1 MASRLL
7 KGGGFLRWVNE
18 RLPLEKAYKT
28 HMSEYYAPRNF
39 NFWYYFGILSMV
51 VLFIQFVSGIWLT
64 MQYTPDAEHAFD
76 SIEYI
81 MRDVSAGW
89 FIRYMHEVGA
99 SFFFIVVYLHIF
111 RGLLYGSYKE
121 PRELLWLIGVAI
133 YIVLMMEGFLGY
145 MLPWGNMSY
154 WGAKVVLSLIG
165 AIPYIGESLQVWIQG
180 DYQVSGVTLSR
191 FFALHVTLIPI
202 LLIGLVFLHIIALH
216 QVGSNNPEGIEIKLV
231 KNRDGVPLDGIPFH
245 PYYTVHDLIPIV
257 VFLILFFGVIFY
269 YPDGGGYFLEPPNF
283 LPADNLSTPE
293 HIAPVWYYTPF
304 YAMLRAISFD
314 FLGISAKFWGLVVMS
329 GAIGL
334 VAFLPWLDRSPAKSM
349 RYKGWAS
356 RIMLALFTISFVT
369 LGVLGAHP
377 SDWMPFWMAPFFT
390 LIYFAY
396 FLGMPF
402 YTSLENSKPVP
413 QRISSGR

>member
-7 KGGGFLRWVNE
+7 KGHRFLRWVNE

-133 YIVLMMEGFLGY
+133 YIVLM
-145 MLPWGNMSY
+145 
-154 WGAKVVLSLIG
+154 
-165 AIPYIGESLQVWIQG
+165 
-180 DYQVSGVTLSR
+180 
-191 FFALHVTLIPI
+191 
-202 LLIGLVFLHIIALH
+202 
-216 QVGSNNPEGIEIKLV
+216 
-231 KNRDGVPLDGIPFH
+231 
-245 PYYTVHDLIPIV
+245 
-257 VFLILFFGVIFY
+257 
-269 YPDGGGYFLEPPNF
+269 
-283 LPADNLSTPE
+283 
-293 HIAPVWYYTPF
+293 
-304 YAMLRAISFD
+304 
-314 FLGISAKFWGLVVMS
+314 
-329 GAIGL
+329 
-334 VAFLPWLDRSPAKSM
+334 
-349 RYKGWAS
+349 
-356 RIMLALFTISFVT
+356 LALFLWAINNFSMC
-369 LGVLGAHP
+369 LWL
-377 SDWMPFWMAPFFT
+377 
-390 LIYFAY
+390 L
-396 FLGMPF
+396 
-402 YTSLENSKPVP
+402 
-413 QRISSGR
+413 